1 MKLSKLEIENL
12 LKEKSERLKLN
23 KVNSKSEV
31 WLKFYQ
37 IEYENVNFVVCKDC
51 DEVYA
56 FKYNSTSTMS
66 RHKCKVINNNQ
77 IINFLT
83 KKSIET

>member
-1 MKLSKLEIENL
+1 MKLSKLEIKNL

-23 KVNSKSEV
+23 KVNSKSKV
-31 WLKFYQ
+31 CLKFYK
-37 IEYENVNFVVCKDC
+37 IEYENINQYFVVCKDC

-66 RHKCKVINNNQ
+66 RHKCKVINNDK

-83 KKSIET
+83 KK